1 MKRALG
7 VNIDHV
13 ATIRQAR
20 GTTYPS
26 VLAAA
31 TLALQAGAD
40 QITVHLREDRR
51 HIQDHDVILL
61 RALPG
66 CRLNLEMAATPE
78 MLAFALAHKPDMVT
92 LVPERRAELTT
103 EGGLNVAAQVG
114 AKNFSPLLEDYVQQ
128 LEAAGIEVSFF
139 IDPEQV
145 QLDAVLTTGATIIEL
160 HTGEYAHAFASPK
173 ESFEL
178 SRLKRAAVYAEES
191 GLLVA
196 AGHGLHKENLA
207 RLVQQVPEIKEYNIG
222 HAIVA
227 RAVFVGLEKAIKELK
242 EQL

>member
-1 MKRALG
+1 MHIKRTLG

-78 MLAFALAHKPDMVT
+78 MLAFALTHKPDMVT

-103 EGGLNVAAQVG
+103 EGGLNVAADPSLRS
-114 AKNFSPLLEDYVQQ
+114 FTEQ
-128 LEAAGIEVSFF
+128 LHAAGIAVSFF
-139 IDPEQV
+139 IDPEQA
-145 QLDAVLTTGATIIEL
+145 QLDAVLATGAQIIEL
-160 HTGEYAHAFASPK
+160 HTGEYAHAFAGQK

-178 SRLKRAAVYAEES
+178 SRLKSAALYAEER

-196 AGHGLHKENLA
+196 AGHGLHQENLA
-207 RLVQQVPEIKEYNIG
+207 ALVRQVPEIKEYNIG

-227 RAVFVGLEKAIKELK
+227 RAVFVGLEKAIKEMK